1 MTYTPTTDTRID
13 HYRKEAIAHLEA
25 GELYYAKTALEM
37 ATSIYEDALRKDNI
51 TEWTKPGV
59 GVSEKIEMIQT
70 GTTHIKHRD
79 AAGVEHIGLID
90 SFEYGD
96 EEWVFVKDITP
107 PQSGRHATEDMW
119 DIVTN
124 PIEIL
129 EAEQSA

>member
-1 MTYTPTTDTRID
+1 MILYQIGIGRELNMTYTPTTDTRID
-13 HYRKEAIAHLEA
+13 HY
-25 GELYYAKTALEM
+25 
-37 ATSIYEDALRKDNI
+37 RKDNI

-107 PQSGRHATEDMW
+107 PQSGSHATEDMW
-119 DIVTN
+119 DIVMN